1 MMMDNGVDK
10 KTEYGHLRKGSIQL
24 KKEDFLQTH
33 FDNKEP
39 NGRWMELL

>member
-24 KKEDFLQTH
+24 QTH

-39 NGRWMELL
+39 IGRWMELL